1 MLSKR
6 KAPERNER
14 EKNLQEEYAKAKFTF
29 ETGDPNDRNANTL
42 NSAKN
47 TLELFYEKKS
57 KE

>member
-29 ETGDPNDRNANTL
+29 ETDPNDRNANTL
-42 NSAKN
+42 NTAKN

-57 KE
+57 KK